1 LIKWLIANQGRPI
14 KEEVLDEEGE
24 EGVEVGIEVTVKVVI
39 EEAEVV
45 EEEDPQ
51 DPNEEAKKTILVG
64 GSP

>member
-1 LIKWLIANQGRPI
+1 
-14 KEEVLDEEGE
+14 
-24 EGVEVGIEVTVKVVI
+24 VTVKVVI